1 MTESQSLF
9 ESILGTRTELRP
21 FNESDICVEYLSWLN
36 DKDNMAYSNQRF
48 ITHTFETA
56 QEFLRSMNSN
66 GDPFLKICELETG
79 NMVGTITARI
89 QVHHRTADLGI
100 LVGKE
105 HWHKGFGY
113 DAWNSLMEYL
123 FTVRDMR
130 KITAGTLSSNT
141 GMNLLAER
149 SQMTL
154 EAIHLRQEIVDK
166 ETVNVNF
173 YSKFS
178 E

>member
-1 MTESQSLF
+1 
-9 ESILGTRTELRP
+9 
-21 FNESDICVEYLSWLN
+21 
-36 DKDNMAYSNQRF
+36 
-48 ITHTFETA
+48 
-56 QEFLRSMNSN
+56 
-66 GDPFLKICELETG
+66 
-79 NMVGTITARI
+79 
-89 QVHHRTADLGI
+89 
-100 LVGKE
+100 
-105 HWHKGFGY
+105 
-113 DAWNSLMEYL
+113 MEYL